1 MGTTIRRWGRRKM
14 PVQDRSRAMVG
25 YVLEAAAQLF
35 GELGYEGTTT
45 NRVAERAG
53 VSIGSVYQY
62 FPNKEALL
70 LALAERHLEEARQE
84 ATATLRHLR
93 EERLS
98 PEEFFRG
105 FVEFVVD
112 FHQGGESLHSLFFEE
127 APRSRRLLELV
138 GAINAACATEI
149 ENYLRG
155 IGLGGAD
162 LALKSMMLAN
172 IVGMLAHDEVLD
184 PPPGYTSEAYAEEI
198 VTACLGYLGRSV
210 ERFGDA

>member
-1 MGTTIRRWGRRKM
+1 MGKTIRRWERRKM
-14 PVQDRSRAMVG
+14 PVQDRSRATIG

-70 LALAERHLEEARQE
+70 LALAERHLEEARE
-84 ATATLRHLR
+84 RATATLRHLR
-93 EERLS
+93 ERRLT

-112 FHQGGESLHSLFFEE
+112 FHRGGESLHRLFFEE

-138 GAINAACATEI
+138 GAINAACASEI
-149 ENYLRG
+149 EDYLHG
-155 IGLGGAD
+155 VGSGGDD
-162 LALKSMMLAN
+162 LALKSMVLAN
-172 IVGMLAHDEVLD
+172 MVGMLAHDELLD
-184 PPPGYTSEAYAEEI
+184 PPPGHTSDSGLHD
-198 VTACLGYLGRSV
+198 V
-210 ERFGDA
+210 